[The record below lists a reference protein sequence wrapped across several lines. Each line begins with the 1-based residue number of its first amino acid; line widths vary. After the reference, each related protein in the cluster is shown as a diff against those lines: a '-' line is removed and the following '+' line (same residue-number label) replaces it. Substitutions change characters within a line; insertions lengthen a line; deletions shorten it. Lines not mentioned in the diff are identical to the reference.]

1 MEHNSNNFKGNGFG
15 MGGEFAS
22 LKAEISK
29 AKQGS
34 TQISTPKDTTKTT
47 EDFSRNLKF
56 NRAETG
62 KDFIPQNEEGSSI
75 AKYKNRGTVNGLAN
89 SNAEEKVGMNV
100 NLGENVGR
108 VNINNNKNNAMR
120 SKPLT
125 NNEVAPEGLAINT
138 NKAVKKVQINA
149 SKKSNAR
156 GASTHQ
162 INMQNVN
169 QPVKKRRG
177 IFRKLDFYSVFI
189 TIIVIGII
197 ESALIY
203 FLILR

>member
-15 MGGEFAS
+15 MGNEFES
-22 LKAEISK
+22 LRAEISK
-29 AKQGS
+29 AKQGT
-34 TQISTPKDTTKTT
+34 TQISTPQEITKNTQ
-47 EDFSRNLKF
+47 DFSRNLKF
-56 NRAETG
+56 SRNETG
-62 KDFIPQNEEGSSI
+62 KDPISPNEEGNSI
-75 AKYKNRGTVNGLAN
+75 SKYKNRGVANGLAN
-89 SNAEEKVGMNV
+89 INAGDNVGV
-100 NLGENVGR
+100 NLNFGENVGKA
-108 VNINNNKNNAMR
+108 NAGNNKGNVMR
-120 SKPLT
+120 SKPLG
-125 NNEVAPEGLAINT
+125 NKEVSSEGVVVTT
-138 NKAVKKVQINA
+138 NKAVKKVQINQ

-189 TIIVIGII
+189 TILVIGII

>member
-1 MEHNSNNFKGNGFG
+1 

-34 TQISTPKDTTKTT
+34 TQISTPQDTTKTT
-47 EDFSRNLKF
+47 EEFSRNLKF

-62 KDFIPQNEEGSSI
+62 KDFMPQNEEGSSI

-108 VNINNNKNNAMR
+108 VNINNNKNNARR

-125 NNEVAPEGLAINT
+125 NKEVAPEGAAINT

-149 SKKSNAR
+149 SKKSN
-156 GASTHQ
+156 
-162 INMQNVN
+162 
-169 QPVKKRRG
+169 
-177 IFRKLDFYSVFI
+177 F
-189 TIIVIGII
+189 VIC
-197 ESALIY
+197 
-203 FLILR
+203 